1 MNLDGISPDRLRANL
16 TARDNYM
23 GEGLGIG
30 AGGEAI
36 AVLESRTTLR
46 LAPGSRVGEVG
57 CASLQLAEALLP
69 RQVSFQGVDIRVDH
83 QRAQEVHRTAA
94 EPSGMSAYSNFWV
107 QEADVSHEIVQWVE
121 NSLDAVFCTETIEH
135 LSNPYFM
142 CAQVKRALRHG
153 GAFVLAF
160 PQPLRNLGFSSGL
173 HAHIMPGFLLKDS
186 FELFMRQLYFKKIHY
201 HENGSSDWYVFANY
215 KGPGVVDVFSMTTG
229 NYDDAT
235 LFDCLDAYEPPFRAA
250 MGVA

>member
-1 MNLDGISPDRLRANL
+1 MNLDGVSPNRLRANL
-16 TARDNYM
+16 TAYETYQ

-46 LAPGSRVGEVG
+46 LAPGNRVGEVG

-69 RQVSFQGVDIRVDH
+69 RQVAFQGVDIHVDP
-83 QRAQEVHRTAA
+83 QRIKEVYALSAA
-94 EPSGMSAYSNFWV
+94 PSGMAGDDDFWV
-107 QEADVSHEIVQWVE
+107 QEADISHSLARWEE
-121 NSLDAVFCTETIEH
+121 DSLDAVFCTETIEH

-142 CAQVKRALRHG
+142 CAQVKRALRLG

-160 PQPLRNLGFSSGL
+160 PQPARNLGYGGGL
-173 HAHIMPGFLLKDS
+173 HAHVMPGFLLKDS
-186 FELFMRQLYFKKIHY
+186 FELFMRQLFFKKIHH

-235 LFDCLDAYEPPFRAA
+235 LFDPLDAYQPPFRAA
-250 MGVA
+250 EVS